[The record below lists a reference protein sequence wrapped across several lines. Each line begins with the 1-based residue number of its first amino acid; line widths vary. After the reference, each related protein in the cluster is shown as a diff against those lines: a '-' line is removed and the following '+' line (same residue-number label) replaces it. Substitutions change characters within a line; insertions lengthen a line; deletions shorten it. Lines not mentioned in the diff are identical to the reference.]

1 MSRRRGIPAPGAQ
14 TPPPG
19 EATTPRV
26 RHLGRALAPW
36 RRRLLQLGGA
46 WVVFALGTAALG
58 LGPNVPVLLAA
69 LLAVAALTWH
79 LVDHAESH
87 HLTTWA
93 LNDGD
98 RLGRGRG
105 NDFRVTNL
113 AGRLEAANTS
123 REGREALVHDLH
135 VQLQVLVRERLRAK
149 HGIAAE
155 EEPRWA
161 EAVTPPELWQ
171 LLVGLPPTDL
181 YRPERL
187 GPILTR
193 LEKW

>member
-1 MSRRRGIPAPGAQ
+1 MSQLDGIPTSDGAR
-14 TPPPG
+14 TDVM
-19 EATTPRV
+19 TTTRV
-26 RHLGRALAPW
+26 RHLARTLRPW
-36 RRRLLQLGGA
+36 RRRLVQLA
-46 WVVFALGTAALG
+46 VVWVVLALGSVALG
-58 LGPNVPVLLAA
+58 LAPNVPVLLAA
-69 LLAVAALTWH
+69 LLAAAALGWH
-79 LVDHAESH
+79 LVDHADSH
-87 HLTTWA
+87 HLTTWP
-93 LNDGD
+93 LHDGE

-105 NDFRVTNL
+105 SDFRVTNL
-113 AGRLEAANTS
+113 AARLEAANTG

-135 VQLQVLVRERLRAK
+135 LQLQVLIRERLHAK

-161 EAVTPPELWQ
+161 EGVTPPELWQ